1 MLDGRRI
8 LVTGV
13 LDRHSIAF
21 ATAARA
27 QELGAEVLLTG
38 FGRTKRMTE
47 RAAGQLPAAAEVLE
61 LDVNSA
67 ADVERVRAA
76 IETRWGALDGL
87 LHAVAYAPPDAL
99 GGGFLDTPA
108 ESAAIAYQTSAF
120 SLKALVAGLLPLL
133 DAAGAGAPGAGCAG
147 AGAAVVGLDFDASV
161 AWPSY
166 DWMGVAKAAL
176 EAISRYLAR
185 ELGSRGIRVN
195 LVSAGPVETLAA
207 SAVPGFSQLA
217 QVWSR
222 TAPLAWDVE
231 DPTPVADAACF
242 LLSPLA
248 RAITGEI
255 VHVDGGYHAIGCPSP
270 AATDAVSQIA
280 VPVPSVPSTP
290 PTASPAPAERALS
303 SPAYRMKEHP
313 PLQGAGR

>member
-21 ATAARA
+21 ATARRA

-47 RAAGQLPAAAEVLE
+47 RAARQLPDAAEVLE
-61 LDVNSA
+61 LDVNDATDLERLRAGLA
-67 ADVERVRAA
+67 A
-76 IETRWGALDGL
+76 RWGALDGL

-99 GGGFLDTPA
+99 GGRFLDTPA
-108 ESAAIAYQTSAF
+108 ESAITAFHTSAF
-120 SLKALVAGLLPLL
+120 SLQALVSGLLGLL
-133 DAAGAGAPGAGCAG
+133 EASPG
-147 AGAAVVGLDFDASV
+147 GAAVVGLDFDASV

-176 EAISRYLAR
+176 EAVSRYLAR
-185 ELGSRGIRVN
+185 ELGPRGVRVN

-207 SAVPGFSQLA
+207 GGIPGFSALA
-217 QVWSR
+217 EVWSR

-231 DPTPVADAACF
+231 DAGPVADAACF

-255 VHVDGGYHAIGCPSP
+255 LHVDGGFHAMGC
-270 AATDAVSQIA
+270 
-280 VPVPSVPSTP
+280 
-290 PTASPAPAERALS
+290 PAPAALGAVQDAASAGLS
-303 SPAYRMKEHP
+303 SPAYPMTGHP
-313 PLQGAGR
+313 

>member
-47 RAAGQLPAAAEVLE
+47 RAAGQLPRAADVLE
-61 LDVNSA
+61 LDVNSGE
-67 ADVERVRAA
+67 DLERLRA
-76 IETRWGALDGL
+76 ELDERWGALDGL

-99 GGGFLDTPA
+99 GGGFLDTPL
-108 ESAAIAYQTSAF
+108 ESAVVAYQTSAF
-120 SLKALVAGLLPLL
+120 SLKALAAGLLPLL
-133 DAAGAGAPGAGCAG
+133 EAAPDGAG
-147 AGAAVVGLDFDASV
+147 VVALDFDASM

-176 EAISRYLAR
+176 ESVARYLAR
-185 ELGSRGIRVN
+185 ELGPRAIRVN
-195 LVSAGPVETLAA
+195 LVSAGPLETLAA
-207 SAVPGFSQLA
+207 GGIPGFSQLA
-217 QVWSR
+217 DVWSQ

-231 DPTPVADAACF
+231 DAGPVADAACF

-248 RAITGEI
+248 RAITAEI
-255 VHVDGGYHAIGCPSP
+255 VHVDGGYHAMGCASP
-270 AATDAVSQIA
+270 AALATPAAVAS
-280 VPVPSVPSTP
+280 STG
-290 PTASPAPAERALS
+290 
-303 SPAYRMKEHP
+303 
-313 PLQGAGR
+313 GA

>member
-1 MLDGRRI
+1 MLEGRRI

-27 QELGAEVLLTG
+27 QALGAEVVLTG
-38 FGRTKRMTE
+38 FARSKRMTE
-47 RAAGQLPAAAEVLE
+47 RAAGQLPSPADVLE
-61 LDVNSA
+61 LDVNNPQ
-67 ADVERVRAA
+67 DIGEVRG
-76 IETRWGALDGL
+76 ELEERWGALDGL

-99 GGGFLDTPA
+99 GGSFLDTPA
-108 ESAAIAYQTSAF
+108 QSAITAYETSAF

-133 DAAGAGAPGAGCAG
+133 EAAQGAG
-147 AGAAVVGLDFDASV
+147 VVGLDFDASV

-176 EAISRYLAR
+176 EAVSRYLAR
-185 ELGSRGIRVN
+185 EVGPRAIRVN
-195 LVSAGPVETLAA
+195 LVSAGPIETLAA
-207 SAVPGFSQLA
+207 GGIPGFSRLA
-217 QVWSR
+217 DVWSQ
-222 TAPLAWDVE
+222 TAPLGWDVE
-231 DPTPVADAACF
+231 DPGPVADAACF

-270 AATDAVSQIA
+270 SGDDDAPAAIDSVSSAVI
-280 VPVPSVPSTP
+280 PVPPAPSAAPEPSLSPST
-290 PTASPAPAERALS
+290 
-303 SPAYRMKEHP
+303 
-313 PLQGAGR
+313 